1 MSQEG
6 LRGHP
11 TGSSNHISRFDPV
24 MIPSDGTA
32 EGTSNA
38 PPANPTHHLQAQFPD
53 LPTSVNVQLPVG
65 YPLTKWQLGGLYFSR
80 RCQCSPSSRV
90 KAYFIVLWVP
100 SSHVKLWLIVTT
112 LTRPELAVPGFDH
125 ISTTCFNRTM
135 SDGRVQ
141 YLIHLII

>member
-53 LPTSVNVQLPVG
+53 LPTSVNVQRPVG
-65 YPLTKWQLGGLYFSR
+65 YSLTKWQLGGCIFPEGVNAHRVPESR
-80 RCQCSPSSRV
+80 HILLFCGSRP
-90 KAYFIVLWVP
+90 A
-100 SSHVKLWLIVTT
+100 T
-112 LTRPELAVPGFDH
+112 LNCGL
-125 ISTTCFNRTM
+125 S
-135 SDGRVQ
+135 
-141 YLIHLII
+141 